1 MLEQQYERECRRK
14 IAYIAVGL
22 VMIVFFAFAFSV
34 IGMDVPVFQS
44 VVALKALYTGN
55 INDGTYAAANKI
67 IVLLRMPRIL
77 LAVIAGVGLS
87 VAGSIMQ
94 SITRNYLVSPFTLG
108 VSSAAAF
115 GASMCIVF
123 GTSLFFQSEIG
134 IISCAFL
141 ASSRVAAE
149 IPIILY
155 GLTNKI
161 GVKPS
166 TLVLVGIAL
175 NYLFSA
181 MTATIEFF
189 AKEHKLEAVVQW
201 TFGSFNKA
209 TWENVL
215 ISFIV
220 VAIASFVIWKYS
232 LILNV
237 MASNNDEMA
246 RSLGVNTDRIR
257 TYGGLLAIL
266 ITSTVISFTGVIG
279 FVGLIAPH
287 MARFII
293 GTDHRFYIPFSGI
306 LGAILLLV
314 SDTFGKLIL
323 YPVNIPVGIVV
334 SFLGVPLF
342 VHLVLH
348 KSGNY

>member
-14 IAYIAVGL
+14 TAYIAVGL

-44 VVALKALYTGN
+44 VVALKELYTGN

-77 LAVIAGVGLS
+77 LAIIAGVGLS

-141 ASSRVAAE
+141 ASCCCGCIV
-149 IPIILY
+149 Y
-155 GLTNKI
+155 GLANKI

>member
-1 MLEQQYERECRRK
+1 
-14 IAYIAVGL
+14 
-22 VMIVFFAFAFSV
+22 
-34 IGMDVPVFQS
+34 
-44 VVALKALYTGN
+44 
-55 INDGTYAAANKI
+55 
-67 IVLLRMPRIL
+67 
-77 LAVIAGVGLS
+77 
-87 VAGSIMQ
+87 
-94 SITRNYLVSPFTLG
+94 
-108 VSSAAAF
+108 
-115 GASMCIVF
+115 
-123 GTSLFFQSEIG
+123 
-134 IISCAFL
+134 
-141 ASSRVAAE
+141 
-149 IPIILY
+149 
-155 GLTNKI
+155 
-161 GVKPS
+161 
-166 TLVLVGIAL
+166 
-175 NYLFSA
+175 
-181 MTATIEFF
+181 
-189 AKEHKLEAVVQW
+189 
-201 TFGSFNKA
+201 
-209 TWENVL
+209 
-215 ISFIV
+215 
-220 VAIASFVIWKYS
+220 
-232 LILNV
+232 

>member
-149 IPIILY
+149 IPIILSSPRIF
-155 GLTNKI
+155 LATAH
-161 GVKPS
+161 
-166 TLVLVGIAL
+166 GI
-175 NYLFSA
+175 
-181 MTATIEFF
+181 
-189 AKEHKLEAVVQW
+189 
-201 TFGSFNKA
+201 
-209 TWENVL
+209 
-215 ISFIV
+215 
-220 VAIASFVIWKYS
+220 S
-232 LILNV
+232 LCP
-237 MASNNDEMA
+237 
-246 RSLGVNTDRIR
+246 R
-257 TYGGLLAIL
+257 
-266 ITSTVISFTGVIG
+266 
-279 FVGLIAPH
+279 
-287 MARFII
+287 
-293 GTDHRFYIPFSGI
+293 
-306 LGAILLLV
+306 
-314 SDTFGKLIL
+314 
-323 YPVNIPVGIVV
+323 
-334 SFLGVPLF
+334 
-342 VHLVLH
+342 
-348 KSGNY
+348 